1 MNDEKKAKWLR
12 DRGWALSSDGA
23 DFYAPPLL
31 YPEAHLR
38 FTLDAAWRAQRT
50 VDDAEARRVECDAFT
65 RTLAAQY
72 DPKDPNVATTDA
84 EFAAKVAR
92 DWFRRRFG
100 APEGE

>member
-1 MNDEKKAKWLR
+1 MNDEQKTKWLR

-65 RTLAAQY
+65 RTLAACWTS
-72 DPKDPNVATTDA
+72 DRDA
-84 EFAAKVAR
+84 EEAAELAADVAR
-92 DWFRRRFG
+92 DWFRSRFG